1 MAMRWIIVVTAGLIA
16 PAVHAA
22 DAPDFNRDVRPILS
36 ARCFKCH
43 GPDDAARKAKLRLD
57 TREGAEATLG
67 KVADSEFLRRI
78 FATDDAE
85 IMPPPA
91 VKIPLTA
98 KEKETLK
105 AWVAAGGKYESHWA
119 FSPVVRPPVLI
130 PTDADFTIRNS
141 IDAFVANRLKH
152 EGLKSSPQA
161 DKPTLIRRVYLDL
174 IGIPPTPEEVDAFVK
189 DLAGDAYEKLVERLL
204 ASPQYG
210 ERWARK
216 WLDLARYADTNGYEK
231 DRRRSIW
238 PYRDWVIKAINDDM
252 PFDQFTIKQLA
263 GDLLPYVNSSDRVA
277 TGFHRNTM
285 LNEEGGIDPLEFR
298 YLAMVD
304 RIATTGTTW
313 LGLTTGCAQCH
324 THKFDP
330 ITHTEY
336 FRLFAFLNNA
346 DEPEMPVYTAEQLN
360 KRFEIEAKLRNLEM
374 QLATKLPAEQ
384 RDKLFDTWLATERKN
399 AMKWAVI
406 KPAKLDGG
414 PNTKLA
420 ILEDAS
426 ILASGDAMK
435 HDIYTLTLTDLPA
448 GTTAIR
454 IEALPHESLPA
465 NGPGRAFYEG
475 PKGDFLLGDI
485 SLTADDKPVKITSAT
500 EAPARPK
507 TPAMKALDDNTQTGW
522 ASAGNEGKPSYAVFV
537 LEKPLTA
544 KTAKLELVFERHYA
558 ASLGR
563 FRVSATTA
571 ANPKARE
578 FPSEVEALLTIPDER
593 LTASERESLL
603 RHWATVAPELKAAR
617 DEIDALRKQL
627 PVPSTTLVMQERPAD
642 NPRLTFRHHR
652 GEFLQPKEAVTPGVP
667 SWLPPLPKGEPANR
681 LTFAK
686 WLVSKENPLTAR
698 VTVNRHWHAFFGR
711 GLVRTLDD
719 FGYQGEAPTHPE
731 LLDWLA
737 SELSNPS
744 PTPPLKGEGQ
754 NPPPPSFPGKGV
766 GGLGSSKPWSIKHL
780 HRLIVS
786 SATYR
791 QSSRV
796 TQELLAKDSENKL
809 LARGPRVRL
818 EAEQIRDSALKAAG
832 LLSTKMYGPSVF
844 PPQPAG
850 ATDVSYGNFQWK
862 VSEGED
868 RYRRGLYTFAKRT
881 APYAMT
887 GTFDAPSG
895 EACVARREVTNT
907 ALQALTMLNDAVL
920 LDVAQALAR
929 RTVEQKG
936 KPEEQ
941 ATYLFRLCLVRTP
954 TAEEVARLTKFYE
967 AQRVRFATDEKR
979 AVAVAGAGNGPVA
992 ERAAWTATAR
1002 AILNLDEFVTK
1013 E

>member
-1 MAMRWIIVVTAGLIA
+1 MRWIIVVAAGLVA

-67 KVADSEFLRRI
+67 KVADSEFVRRI

-91 VKIPLTA
+91 VKIPLTV

-105 AWVAAGGKYESHWA
+105 AWVAAGAKYEAHWA
-119 FSPVVRPPVLI
+119 FAPIKRPPVLI
-130 PTDADFTIRNS
+130 PTEANFTIRNP
-141 IDAFVANRLKH
+141 IDAFVANRLKR
-152 EGLKSSPQA
+152 EGLTPSPEA

-189 DLAGDAYEKLVERLL
+189 DTAADAYEKVVEKLL

-263 GDLLPYVNSSDRVA
+263 GDLLGKDEGGRMKDERKSGPNSSFILDPSSLSDRVA

-346 DEPEMPVYTAEQLN
+346 DEPEMPVFTAEQLN
-360 KRFEIEAKLRNLEM
+360 KRVEIEAKVRTLEM

-384 RDKLFDTWLATERKN
+384 RDKLFAAWLASERKN
-399 AMKWAVI
+399 AMKWAVM

-420 ILEDAS
+420 ILEDSS
-426 ILASGDAMK
+426 ILAGGDAMK

-454 IEALPHESLPA
+454 IEALPHDSLPA

-485 SLTADDKPVKITSAT
+485 TLTADDKPVKIVSAT

-507 TPAMKALDDNTQTGW
+507 TPAAKALDDNTQTGW

-537 LEKPLTA
+537 LEKPLSA

-563 FRVSATTA
+563 FRVAATTA
-571 ANPKARE
+571 EGAKARE
-578 FPSEVEALLTIPDER
+578 FPGEIEGLLTIPEER
-593 LTASERESLL
+593 LTARERESLL
-603 RHWATVAPELKAAR
+603 RHWATIAPELKAAR

-627 PVPSTTLVMQERPAD
+627 PAPPTTLVMQERPTD
-642 NPRLTFRHHR
+642 NPRATYRHHR

-667 SWLPPLPKGEPANR
+667 SWLPPLPKDAPANR

-698 VTVNRHWHAFFGR
+698 VTVNRHWHALFGR

-719 FGYQGEAPTHPE
+719 FGYQGEAPTHPD

-737 SELSNPS
+737 SEFVER
-744 PTPPLKGEGQ
+744 G
-754 NPPPPSFPGKGV
+754 
-766 GGLGSSKPWSIKHL
+766 WSVKSL
-780 HRLIVS
+780 HRLIVT

-796 TQELLAKDSENKL
+796 TPELLAKDADNKL

-832 LLSTKMYGPSVF
+832 LLSAKMYGASVF

-941 ATYLFRLCLVRTP
+941 ATYLFRLCLVRPP
-954 TAEEVARLTKFYE
+954 TAEEVARLAKFYE

-979 AVAVAGAGNGPVA
+979 AGAVAGVGTGPVA

>member
-1 MAMRWIIVVTAGLIA
+1 MRWIIVVAAGMVT

-67 KVADSEFLRRI
+67 KVDDSEFVRRI
-78 FATDDAE
+78 FATDDKE

-105 AWVAAGGKYESHWA
+105 AWVAAGAKYESHWA
-119 FSPVVRPPVLI
+119 FGPVVRPNPPVSRD
-130 PTDADFTIRNS
+130 PKGSVNA
-141 IDAFVANRLKH
+141 IDAFIRAKLDK
-152 EGLKSSPQA
+152 EGLTHSPPA

-189 DLAGDAYEKLVERLL
+189 DPAGDAYEKLVEKLL

-263 GDLLPYVNSSDRVA
+263 GDLLPNANPSDRIA

-298 YLAMVD
+298 YYAVVD
-304 RIATTGTTW
+304 RVATTGTTW

-346 DEPEMPVYTAEQLN
+346 DEPEMSVLTAEQLN
-360 KRFEIEAKLRNLEM
+360 KQREIEAKVRVLEM

-384 RDKLFDTWLATERKN
+384 RDKLFAGWLTAERKT
-399 AMKWAVI
+399 AVKWDTLR
-406 KPAKLDGG
+406 PTKLDGG
-414 PNTKLA
+414 PNSKLA
-420 ILEDAS
+420 ILEDGS

-485 SLTADDKPVKITSAT
+485 SLIADDKPVKIASAT

-544 KTAKLELVFERHYA
+544 KTAKLKLVFERHYA

-563 FRVSATTA
+563 FRVSATTVDGA
-571 ANPKARE
+571 KARE
-578 FPSEVEALLTIPDER
+578 FPGEIEAILTIPTEK
-593 LTASERESLL
+593 LTAEQRESLL
-603 RHWATVAPELKAAR
+603 RHWAKVAPELKAAR
-617 DEIDALRKQL
+617 DEIDALRKQI
-627 PVPSTTLVMQERPAD
+627 PAPPTTLVMQERPAD
-642 NPRLTFRHHR
+642 NPRTTFRHHR
-652 GEFLQPKEAVTPGVP
+652 GEFLQPKEAVEPGVP
-667 SWLPPLPKGEPANR
+667 SWLPPLPKDAPANR

-737 SELSNPS
+737 SEFVER
-744 PTPPLKGEGQ
+744 G
-754 NPPPPSFPGKGV
+754 
-766 GGLGSSKPWSIKHL
+766 WSVKSL
-780 HRLIVS
+780 HRLIVT

-796 TQELLAKDSENKL
+796 PPVLLAKDADNKL

-832 LLSTKMYGPSVF
+832 LLSAKMYGPSVF

-862 VSEGED
+862 VSDGED

-881 APYAMT
+881 APYAMA

-895 EACVARREVTNT
+895 EACIARREVTNT

-920 LDVAQALAR
+920 LEVAQALAR
-929 RTVEQKG
+929 RTIEQKG
-936 KPEEQ
+936 KPEER
-941 ATYLFRLCLVRTP
+941 AAYLFKLCLVRTP
-954 TAEEVARLTKFYE
+954 SAEEVARLARFYE
-967 AQRVRFATDEKR
+967 AQRARFAIDPER
-979 AVAVAGAGNGPVA
+979 ADAVAGAGNGPAA

>member
-1 MAMRWIIVVTAGLIA
+1 
-16 PAVHAA
+16 
-22 DAPDFNRDVRPILS
+22 
-36 ARCFKCH
+36 
-43 GPDDAARKAKLRLD
+43 
-57 TREGAEATLG
+57 
-67 KVADSEFLRRI
+67 
-78 FATDDAE
+78 
-85 IMPPPA
+85 
-91 VKIPLTA
+91 VKI
-98 KEKETLK
+98 
-105 AWVAAGGKYESHWA
+105 V
-119 FSPVVRPPVLI
+119 
-130 PTDADFTIRNS
+130 
-141 IDAFVANRLKH
+141 
-152 EGLKSSPQA
+152 
-161 DKPTLIRRVYLDL
+161 
-174 IGIPPTPEEVDAFVK
+174 
-189 DLAGDAYEKLVERLL
+189 
-204 ASPQYG
+204 
-210 ERWARK
+210 
-216 WLDLARYADTNGYEK
+216 
-231 DRRRSIW
+231 
-238 PYRDWVIKAINDDM
+238 
-252 PFDQFTIKQLA
+252 
-263 GDLLPYVNSSDRVA
+263 
-277 TGFHRNTM
+277 
-285 LNEEGGIDPLEFR
+285 
-298 YLAMVD
+298 
-304 RIATTGTTW
+304 
-313 LGLTTGCAQCH
+313 
-324 THKFDP
+324 
-330 ITHTEY
+330 
-336 FRLFAFLNNA
+336 
-346 DEPEMPVYTAEQLN
+346 
-360 KRFEIEAKLRNLEM
+360 
-374 QLATKLPAEQ
+374 
-384 RDKLFDTWLATERKN
+384 
-399 AMKWAVI
+399 
-406 KPAKLDGG
+406 
-414 PNTKLA
+414 
-420 ILEDAS
+420 
-426 ILASGDAMK
+426 
-435 HDIYTLTLTDLPA
+435 
-448 GTTAIR
+448 
-454 IEALPHESLPA
+454 
-465 NGPGRAFYEG
+465 
-475 PKGDFLLGDI
+475 
-485 SLTADDKPVKITSAT
+485 SAT

-507 TPAMKALDDNTQTGW
+507 TPAVKALDDNTQTGW

-544 KTAKLELVFERHYA
+544 KTAKLKLVFERHYA

-571 ANPKARE
+571 EGAKARE
-578 FPSEVEALLTIPDER
+578 FPGEIEALLTIPSEK
-593 LTASERESLL
+593 LTADQRESLL
-603 RHWATVAPELKAAR
+603 RHWATVAPELKVAR

-627 PVPSTTLVMQERPAD
+627 PVPPTTLVMQERPGE
-642 NPRLTFRHHR
+642 NPRATYRHHR

-667 SWLPPLPKGEPANR
+667 SWLPPLPKDAPANR

-737 SELSNPS
+737 SEFVEPS
-744 PTPPLKGEGQ
+744 APLR
-754 NPPPPSFPGKGV
+754 V
-766 GGLGSSKPWSIKHL
+766 AAKPWSVKHL
-780 HRLIVS
+780 HRLIVT

-791 QSSRV
+791 QSSVIRNAEFEV
-796 TQELLAKDSENKL
+796 RNEGNKL

-832 LLSTKMYGPSVF
+832 LLSAKMYGASVF

-929 RTVEQKG
+929 RTIEQKG

-954 TAEEVARLTKFYE
+954 TAEEVARLAKFYE

-979 AVAVAGAGNGPVA
+979 AGSVAGAGKGPVA
-992 ERAAWTATAR
+992 ELAAWTATAR